1 MEAVRINAIADQV
14 ERAHRDLAKIT
25 VALLK
30 GTPSALGTNDVL
42 EAYPL
47 LVSLQTIE
55 SLRAASASAQT
66 HEEAERAERLM
77 FACMDLAIEAET
89 AHLGDMISFFTQR
102 AWMHVGAEKISALDV
117 VPWIQSQDDFAKR
130 EEMRKENSIFLK
142 AIVNKPLAE
151 ILDTTIRIVTDR
163 FGFRGFADYCEAKK
177 QVSFDEAAARFER
190 YLSDTAETYVSAIAP
205 WVEEKIG
212 RPFRDLS
219 RYHALYLVRISTF
232 DEYFSQTRLADVVF
246 GTFRMLGFD
255 AATRSDVT
263 VDMTAEYRRRP
274 DGICV
279 GVEIPGDVH
288 VIMKPVGGL
297 IDYETLLHEMGHAFF
312 LSHFAAELPL
322 EFRRLYRNGALDET
336 FAFLFMNLVEN
347 SAWLTQ
353 MVGLPEDATRELKR
367 LFRIKKLCLI
377 RRYMGKFLAEKELHE
392 SGDITDHRPYCR
404 QLGKAT
410 GFVYEPQGYLI
421 DMEPNF
427 YSLDYLMAW
436 EGAEALRTCLEERF
450 GEGWF
455 ASLQAG
461 DFLRRIAAAG
471 RRDKLDGVLMT
482 HCGEPS
488 RFPDFSRG

>member
-14 ERAHRDLAKIT
+14 DRAHRDLAKIT
-25 VALLK
+25 IALLK

-47 LVSLQTIE
+47 LLSPQTIE
-55 SLRAASASAQT
+55 SLRAAGASART
-66 HEEAERAERLM
+66 PEEAERAERLL

-89 AHLGDMISFFTQR
+89 AHLGDMISFFTHR

-117 VPWIQSQDDFAKR
+117 VPWIQSQTDFAKR

-151 ILDTTIRIVTDR
+151 ILDTTIHIASER
-163 FGFRGFADYCEAKK
+163 FGFNGFADYCQAKK
-177 QVSFDEAAARFER
+177 KVSFEEAAARFER
-190 YLSDTAETYVSAIAP
+190 YLANTAEAYTSAIAP

-219 RYHALYLVRISTF
+219 RYHGLYLVRISAF
-232 DEYFSQTRLADVVF
+232 DEYFPMARLTDNVF
-246 GTFRMLGFD
+246 ATFRMLGFD
-255 AATRSDVT
+255 AAVRSDVA
-263 VDMTAEYRRRP
+263 VDVTTEHRRRP
-274 DGICV
+274 DGICI
-279 GVEIPGDVH
+279 GVEIPGEVH

-312 LSHFAAELPL
+312 LSHFAPELPI
-322 EFRRLYRNGALDET
+322 EFRRLYRSGALDET

-347 SAWLTQ
+347 PAWLTKV
-353 MVGLPEDATRELKR
+353 MGLPADAARELIR

-392 SGDITDHRPYCR
+392 SGDVTDHRPYCR

-436 EGAEALRTCLEERF
+436 EGAEVLRTCLERRY
-450 GEGWF
+450 GDDWF
-455 ASLQAG
+455 SSLQAG
-461 DFLRRIAAAG
+461 DFLRQIAASG
-471 RRDKLDGVLMT
+471 RKDSLDDVLMA
-482 HCGEPS
+482 HCGEPA
-488 RFPDFSRG
+488 RFPDFTKS